1 MVGFQLGMPT
11 TSRTV
16 TSAAADG
23 FRVFRGGGGVG
34 RSVGPS
40 VVAFGKFDGVHLG
53 HRELLDRAAA
63 SARRLGLPSGA
74 VTFERHP
81 QEFLRRGPVPLAL
94 TSLTEKL
101 RLLRAAGPR
110 FVVLL
115 PTDASVLTVTAAEFA
130 QHTLSAVMSVRLVVV
145 GLGFRFGH
153 RAGGGVG
160 TIRELSSVAGIDGVE
175 VGTVEVA
182 GGSVSSTRV
191 RAALRDGDVQL
202 AAMLLGRHFE
212 ATGLRHALG
221 PSTERFVVP
230 VHRAVPAPGRYAGRV
245 STDGMSSGAPAVV
258 EVAAHEGRPLLTIEY
273 CGRLPNVLAR
283 RARIAFHQPL

>member
-1 MVGFQLGMPT
+1 
-11 TSRTV
+11 
-16 TSAAADG
+16 
-23 FRVFRGGGGVG
+23 
-34 RSVGPS
+34 
-40 VVAFGKFDGVHLG
+40 
-53 HRELLDRAAA
+53 
-63 SARRLGLPSGA
+63 
-74 VTFERHP
+74 
-81 QEFLRRGPVPLAL
+81 
-94 TSLTEKL
+94 
-101 RLLRAAGPR
+101 
-110 FVVLL
+110 
-115 PTDASVLTVTAAEFA
+115 
-130 QHTLSAVMSVRLVVV
+130 MSVRLVVV
-145 GLGFRFGH
+145 GSGFRFGH

-273 CGRLPNVLAR
+273 CGGCRMSLRDVPVSPSTSRCDRCDCLGWPFAGHPGDCASGGLGALMSNITPSMRMAKQ
-283 RARIAFHQPL
+283 AAAATTAEATP